1 MKFKNWTITGV
12 DTSELVLTNE
22 ELTFTMP
29 AGNVTATANY
39 DFIDYT
45 VTVTGGMAKVNGGVA
60 SASVKAHYGDSI
72 TITAAAPETG
82 KRFTGWTLEGVRV
95 YDKTKAE
102 ITFTMPANA
111 VTATANYD
119 FESYEIKVTGGTA
132 QVNGGGESRR
142 PLITTLSTIP
152 YQSRAARR
160 TRRPH
165 TTARKSQSRQKCP

>member
-1 MKFKNWTITGV
+1 MKFTSWTLNGVTVNDKTKAELTFTMPAGNVTATANYDFINYTVSVNGGTADKATAHYTGKRFTGWTLEGV
-12 DTSELVLTNE
+12 RVYDKTKA

-95 YDKTKAE
+95 YDKTHACKRSHG
-102 ITFTMPANA
+102 
-111 VTATANYD
+111 D
-119 FESYEIKVTGGTA
+119 
-132 QVNGGGESRR
+132 R
-142 PLITTLSTIP
+142 
-152 YQSRAARR
+152 
-160 TRRPH
+160 
-165 TTARKSQSRQKCP
+165 